1 MLAEGKKMA
10 WLASHPSCCH
20 TEPPVWMLLTHK
32 AVVPRWLSVE
42 PTIWVDIVSE
52 EFLETQ
58 PGAHLDDQWNKTSSV
73 LPQESGPR
81 LLGVRGKV
89 TKLVSQHQWIT

>member
-1 MLAEGKKMA
+1 MLAKSKKMA

-20 TEPPVWMLLTHK
+20 HRASVWLLLTHE

-42 PTIWVDIVSE
+42 PAIWVDMVSE

-58 PGAHLDDQWNKTSSV
+58 PGIHLGDQWDETSS
-73 LPQESGPR
+73 LTATPKTID
-81 LLGVRGKV
+81 LGCSEGRVGGGVGGRGD
-89 TKLVSQHQWIT
+89 